1 VPDNKVPNSVVKFS
15 ADENFNLRII
25 KGLQR
30 RKSDLDLILAQ
41 DVGLRTADDPVILAW
56 AAEDGRVTLTHD
68 IRTMPGFAAQ
78 RSEASQRMSG
88 RIVVPNQMPIGPAI
102 EDLLVI
108 AECTESEE
116 WESRIEY
123 LPL

>member
-1 VPDNKVPNSVVKFS
+1 MVKFG
-15 ADENFNLRII
+15 ADENFNSLII
-25 KGLQR
+25 QGLKR
-30 RKSDLDLILAQ
+30 RKLALDIVLVQ
-41 DVGLRTADDPVILAW
+41 DVGFRTADDSVILAW
-56 AAEDGRVTLTHD
+56 AAEDGRVALTHD

-78 RSEASQRMSG
+78 RIEAGQRMSG
-88 RIVVPNQMPIGPAI
+88 LIVVPDQMPIGPAI

-116 WESRIEY
+116 WENRIEY